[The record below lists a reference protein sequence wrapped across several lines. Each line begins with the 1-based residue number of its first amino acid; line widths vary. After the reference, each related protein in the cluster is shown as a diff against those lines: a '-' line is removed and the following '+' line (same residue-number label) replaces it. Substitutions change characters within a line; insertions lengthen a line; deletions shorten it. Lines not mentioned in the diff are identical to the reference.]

1 MKDKKDHIVDI
12 ATELFSQK
20 GFESTPLSEV
30 CEIANVSKGLIF
42 YHFKTKN
49 ELLREIFSKT
59 TELIVKIND
68 SQSDNNYTPKE
79 KLLKLIESFF
89 AQLKSDKMQFQLNLS
104 LMLQPNTK
112 VILSDL
118 IQERTSF
125 ILNSVKS
132 IFNSINS
139 KNSDVMSYVFIAE
152 LDGIALNYLCVF
164 KKYPLEEIKAH
175 LINKYTN
182 Q

>member
-112 VILSDL
+112 VILNDL

-132 IFNSINS
+132 IFNGINS
-139 KNSDVMSYVFIAE
+139 KNSDVMSYIFIAE

-164 KKYPLEEIKAH
+164 KEYPLEEIKTH
-175 LINKYTN
+175 LINKYTD